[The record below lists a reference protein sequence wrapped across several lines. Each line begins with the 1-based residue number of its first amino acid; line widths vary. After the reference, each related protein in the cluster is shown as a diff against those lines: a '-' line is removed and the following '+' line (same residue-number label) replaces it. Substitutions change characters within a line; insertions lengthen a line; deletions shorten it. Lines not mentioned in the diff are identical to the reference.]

1 MTDRDESRDVA
12 ILARGERLTRMLSW
26 SKRTELDWHYKGEVL
41 VIRMVPHSDLEA
53 AERERD
59 EARKEV
65 ARLVEA
71 LGIARRH
78 VEKLAA
84 TRVTLCRLRTAIDQA
99 IVNLPKGE
107 A

>member
-1 MTDRDESRDVA
+1 MAERDESMDIATYLDCGVRDWCDWGELERGARDVV
-12 ILARGERLTRMLSW
+12 R
-26 SKRTELDWHYKGEVL
+26 Y
-41 VIRMVPHSDLEA
+41 VPHSDLEA
-53 AERERD
+53 AEKERD
-59 EARKEV
+59 ALRQEV

-71 LGIARRH
+71 LGIARRRI
-78 VEKLAA
+78 EKLAA